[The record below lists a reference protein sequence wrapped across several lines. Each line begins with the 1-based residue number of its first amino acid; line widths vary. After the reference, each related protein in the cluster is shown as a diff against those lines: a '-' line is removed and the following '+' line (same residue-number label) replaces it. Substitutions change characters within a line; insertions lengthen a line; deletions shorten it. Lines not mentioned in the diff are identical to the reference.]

1 VSTIIYVEGDKMLCD
16 TPCFLN
22 SLAYKSVILNKDL
35 EIVFINDD
43 WKEYISKSDNEIK
56 DNSIGLN
63 YIELIESLN
72 NSAAD
77 YSAEINLGIKAVIK
91 NKKDKFELEYQDSS
105 SGNRSWVKMI
115 VTPFAEGVLIMH
127 EDITDRKNYE
137 EALQIREEQYKKI
150 FNTAPIGMLVEDPE
164 GNILEVNEELCEM
177 TGYSKDELIGDSIFN
192 KLVTPDRIEEA
203 KKDIEII
210 LSGQDLEFNLDN
222 INKNGEH
229 YYTHFKETKINLP
242 DKGTGILSMQVD
254 LTNLRMKEK
263 KLEIL
268 SYNDQ
273 LTGLYNRAYFDQEL
287 KRLDNQDELPLSL
300 VVIDV
305 NGLKMINDVYGH
317 LAGDELIKSA
327 AAVLKSCLRDED
339 ILARFG
345 GDEFALILPQTPK
358 KDVEKIIKRIKEESN
373 KVDVEGNKLSLGIG
387 FATKTEMEE
396 EIEQIFDQ
404 ADENMYK
411 DKLVKSKD
419 SKNNI
424 IKNLIITLEAKSN
437 ENKEHVQRLEEL
449 AVKLGRRLDLSYEQL
464 SNLSLLASIHDIG
477 KVTISEGILK
487 KPDKLNED
495 EWETMKKHAE
505 RGYKIAS
512 STEEFSAIAKYI
524 LHHHEK
530 WDGTGYPNGLKGEEI
545 PLFSRIIAIVDAY
558 DVMTHARPYSDPLSK
573 EEALKEIKKCSGS
586 QFDPELVEE
595 FVDLIL
601 EDKE

>member
-263 KLEIL
+263 KLEFL

>member
-1 VSTIIYVEGDKMLCD
+1 MLCE

-35 EIVFINDD
+35 EIIFINND
-43 WKEYISKSDNEIK
+43 WKKYISETDKVIK
-56 DNSIGLN
+56 NNSIGLN
-63 YIELIESLN
+63 YIELIKSFN

-77 YSAEINLGIKAVIK
+77 YSAEINSGIKAVVK
-91 NKKDKFELEYQDSS
+91 NKKDKFELEYHDSS
-105 SGNRSWVKMI
+105 SENRSWVKMI

-127 EDITDRKNYE
+127 EDISDRKNYE

-150 FNTAPIGMLVEDPE
+150 FNTAPIGMLVEDPD
-164 GNILEVNEELCEM
+164 GNILEVNDELCEM
-177 TGYSKDELIGDSIFN
+177 TGYSKEELEGDNIFN
-192 KLVTPDRIEEA
+192 KLVTPDRIEES

-263 KLEIL
+263 KLEFL
-268 SYNDQ
+268 SYNDK

-287 KRLDNQDELPLSL
+287 KRLDNKDELPLSL

-327 AAVLKSCLRDED
+327 AVVLKSCLRDED

-345 GDEFALILPQTPK
+345 GDEFALILPRTPK
-358 KDVEKIIKRIKEESN
+358 KDVEKIIKRIKEESS

-387 FATKTEMEE
+387 FATKTELEE

-404 ADENMYK
+404 ADDNMYK
-411 DKLVKSKD
+411 DKLVKNKD

-424 IKNLIITLEAKSN
+424 IKNLMITLEAKSN

-487 KPDKLNED
+487 KPDKLNNN
-495 EWETMKKHAE
+495 EWETMKEHAE

-558 DVMTHARPYSDPLSK
+558 DVMTHDRPYSEPLSK

-586 QFDPELVEE
+586 QFDPELVDE
-595 FVDLIL
+595 FVKMTL
-601 EDKE
+601 EV